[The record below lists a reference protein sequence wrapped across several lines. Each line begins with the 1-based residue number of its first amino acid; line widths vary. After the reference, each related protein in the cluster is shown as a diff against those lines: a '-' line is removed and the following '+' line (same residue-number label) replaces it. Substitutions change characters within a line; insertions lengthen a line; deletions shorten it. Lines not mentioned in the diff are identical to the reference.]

1 VKVIA
6 RKDPRMLQFL
16 MIECVLCIL
25 GYNLPGLHEVF
36 FLFLAVIYLKCV
48 LNRQECPEED
58 EDEDGEGQY

>member
-1 VKVIA
+1 
-6 RKDPRMLQFL
+6 MLQFS

-36 FLFLAVIYLKCV
+36 FLFLAVIIIMMKCV
-48 LNRQECPEED
+48 LDRQECPEED